1 MEDGINSVY
10 NFFNDWFINK
20 CLWSSE
26 NSIKE
31 TASSIKKFYECMSEK
46 KHINNED
53 YKMLCKIIKEHM
65 TEFINSYIEIYD
77 YEEDEWEEFI

>member
-46 KHINNED
+46 SILI
-53 YKMLCKIIKEHM
+53 MKIIKCCVK
-65 TEFINSYIEIYD
+65 
-77 YEEDEWEEFI
+77 